1 MTYEQQK
8 RILNLVVATG
18 LIFLFLPIWLIVPI
32 AIFLDSGLPILFKH
46 RRLGMGGKEFDIYKF
61 RSMVVNADDILH
73 HKDAQLLA
81 QFKNGD
87 WKMKNDPR
95 VTRIGKVL
103 RGLTIDEFP
112 QLINVLKGDM
122 NLVGPRAYMKKEL
135 DEQTKKYPA
144 TKQFVPI
151 ILSVKPGITGV
162 WQTSGRNEIPFVKR
176 AEMDAFYVKHQNI
189 WDDIA
194 ILLKTPR
201 AMLSKW

>member
-18 LIFLFLPIWLIVPI
+18 LIFLFLPIWLIVPL

-46 RRLGMGGKEFDIYKF
+46 RRLGMGGREFDIYKF

-189 WDDIA
+189 WNDIA

>member
-1 MTYEQQK
+1 MTYDLQK
-8 RILNLVVATG
+8 KILNLVGALS
-18 LIFLFLPIWLIVPI
+18 LIVLFLPVWLVVPI

-46 RRLGMGGKEFDIYKF
+46 RRLGVGGKEFDIYKF
-61 RSMVVNADDILH
+61 RSMVVNADEILH

-95 VTRIGKVL
+95 VTRIGRVL
-103 RGLTIDEFP
+103 RSLTIDEFP
-112 QLINVLKGDM
+112 QLINVLKGEM

-135 DEQTKKYPA
+135 EEQTQKYPN
-144 TKQFVPI
+144 TKKFVPL

-176 AEMDAFYVKHQNI
+176 AEMDAAYAKRKNI
-189 WDDIA
+189 WEDISV
-194 ILLKTPR
+194 LVKTPR